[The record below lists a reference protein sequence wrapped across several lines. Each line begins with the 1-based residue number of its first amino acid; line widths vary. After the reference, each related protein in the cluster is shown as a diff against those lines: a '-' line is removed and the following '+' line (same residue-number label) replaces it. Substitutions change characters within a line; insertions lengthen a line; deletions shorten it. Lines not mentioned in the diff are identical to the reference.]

1 MAASFFSK
9 LMPQRE
15 TPTTICIGYK
25 LLHLCLLGY
34 LGNIR

>member
-15 TPTTICIGYK
+15 TPATIYFGYK
-25 LLHLCLLGY
+25 LLHLSLLGY